1 MTATKLGGV
10 MEYTFYNFSE
20 QQLTIEDVYKRILN
34 FIKKD
39 PNASYRLAIGTDS
52 QVRKDRTKFITAIHI
67 HRIGKGAWG
76 CLKNY
81 EVPRSITS
89 LREKISLETTLS
101 QEIAYLFPAEKIDQ
115 LTDILLTSSN
125 HDVDFYFEIHI
136 DIGKKGVTK
145 AFINDMVQR
154 IEAMGLEAKI
164 KPDSYAASSYAD
176 RYTK

>member
-1 MTATKLGGV
+1 
-10 MEYTFYNFSE
+10 MEHTFYNFSE
-20 QQLTIEDVYKRILN
+20 QQLSVDDVFTRVLG
-34 FIKKD
+34 FMQKD

-52 QVRKDRTKFITAIHI
+52 QVRKERTKFITAIHI

-81 EVPRSITS
+81 DVPRSITS

-101 QEIAYLFPAEKIDQ
+101 QEVAYLFTSEKIDQ
-115 LTDILLTSSN
+115 LTEVLLSSSN
-125 HDVDFYFEIHI
+125 NNADFYFEIHI
-136 DIGKKGVTK
+136 DIGKNGVTK
-145 AFINDMVQR
+145 AFIKEMVQR